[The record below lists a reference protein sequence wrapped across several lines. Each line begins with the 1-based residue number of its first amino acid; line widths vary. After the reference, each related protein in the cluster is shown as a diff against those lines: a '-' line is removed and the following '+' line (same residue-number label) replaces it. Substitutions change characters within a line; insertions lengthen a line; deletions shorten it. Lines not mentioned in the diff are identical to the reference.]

1 MPIHR
6 PHRWCLLPSPV
17 WARFEARDARLV
29 ILMEM
34 VQISLFDAA
43 TEPVRRVAA
52 PAVEP
57 RREPGPTPPFI
68 HPLADSHIDLNG
80 YQIAYRL
87 RRAQR
92 RSIGLMVGLDGL
104 SVSVPRLASRR
115 DIEAALRD
123 KAGWIVRKLQAQ
135 GERARQLKAVELD
148 WQGGATVP
156 YLGQTLQ
163 VQVAHVTLSD
173 SSATPATLQ
182 LKLPT
187 SASPVEVQRAV
198 VVWLKRQAL
207 ALFAERCEHYAPL
220 LRVQYTKLGLSTAQ
234 TRWGSAH
241 ASGAIRLNWRLIH
254 FGLPVIDYVVAHE
267 LAHLREMNHSP
278 RFWALVESVVPEMAA
293 AQKALRDTV
302 LPAWR

>member
-1 MPIHR
+1 
-6 PHRWCLLPSPV
+6 
-17 WARFEARDARLV
+17 
-29 ILMEM
+29 MEM
-34 VQISLFDAA
+34 VQMSLFDG
-43 TEPVRRVAA
+43 
-52 PAVEP
+52 AVETVSSAVGTAVQSQD
-57 RREPGPTPPFI
+57 EPSHPPPFA
-68 HPLADSHIDLNG
+68 HPLADSEIDLNG
-80 YQIAYRL
+80 HRIAYRL
-87 RRAQR
+87 RRSQR
-92 RSIGLMVGLDGL
+92 RSIGLMAGLDGL

-115 DIEAALRD
+115 DIEAALRE
-123 KAGWIVRKLQAQ
+123 KADWIVRKLQAQ
-135 GERARQLKAVELD
+135 GERARQLKAVEID
-148 WQGGATVP
+148 WHSGLTLP

-163 VQVAHVTLSD
+163 VELAPATRWDPST
-173 SSATPATLQ
+173 TPATLQ
-182 LKLPT
+182 LKLPA
-187 SASPVEVQRAV
+187 SASPLEVQRAV

-207 ALFAERCEHYAPL
+207 ALFAERCEHYAPQ

-293 AQKALRDTV
+293 AQRALRDTV